1 MARRTMTLLGP
12 DVLLLAMGGARA
24 NNAVLVV
31 DCAAPLD
38 VERVEEAVWALRPIA
53 PFMASRL
60 ERPLPWGRL
69 RWGVRDGV
77 VVPVE
82 PRRLGSEDRIDTV
95 VEEILNRPVDPRREP
110 PLRWHVIEQ
119 GGAGWLVLAW
129 VHPLMD
135 PRGAELLVGMLDAI
149 DAGGER
155 AAWAAARPLVPPE
168 DERPA
173 KERGALARSAMD
185 RLRALGR
192 EQPPTL
198 ARNGATTGRVRHRRR
213 LVRSAGR
220 QLPQTLAAVGRA
232 VAGAAAARG
241 DRSADPFI
249 VPISVDRRKKGEPG
263 PVFGNFV
270 SFHFAR
276 FRPAETDA
284 ETVAA
289 LRRDM
294 AEAVRTN
301 FVEALWAGMNFI
313 RYYPPR
319 HLLRPLGGRE
329 IASFHCA
336 DTGEV
341 RPALPTLFGVEV
353 RSAYHAPCV
362 QPHPGLGLFFTRVGE
377 LESIVAVWVDGVVT
391 ADEVERLLDDVER
404 GIGAAPAA

>member
-1 MARRTMTLLGP
+1 MTLLGP
-12 DVLLLAMGGARA
+12 DVLLLAMGGERP
-24 NNAVLVV
+24 NNAVLVLE
-31 DCAAPLD
+31 CAAPLD
-38 VERVEEAVWALRPIA
+38 VERVEQAVWNLRPIA
-53 PFMASRL
+53 PFMESRL

-69 RWGVRDGV
+69 RWSARNG

-82 PRRLGSEDRIDTV
+82 SRGLEPEDRIDAV
-95 VEEILNRPVDPRREP
+95 VEEILNRPVDPRRNP
-110 PLRWHVIEQ
+110 PLRWYVIEQ
-119 GGAGWLVLAW
+119 GDAGWLVLAW
-129 VHPLMD
+129 VHALMD
-135 PRGAELLVGMLDAI
+135 PRGAELLVSMLDAV

-155 AAWAAARPLVPPE
+155 AAWAAARPIVPPE

-185 RLRALGR
+185 PLRALGR
-192 EQPPTL
+192 ERPPTL
-198 ARNGATTGRVRHRRR
+198 AGDAAKAGRVRHRRR
-213 LVRSAGR
+213 LVRTPAR
-220 QLPQTLAAVGRA
+220 QMPQTLAAVGRA
-232 VAGAAAARG
+232 VAATAAARG
-241 DRSADPFI
+241 DALAEPFI

-284 ETVAA
+284 ATVAA

-341 RPALPTLFGVEV
+341 RPALPLLFGVPV
-353 RSAYHAPCV
+353 RSAYHVPCV

-391 ADEVERLLDDVER
+391 PDEVDRLLDDVER
-404 GIGAAPAA
+404 GIAAAPAA